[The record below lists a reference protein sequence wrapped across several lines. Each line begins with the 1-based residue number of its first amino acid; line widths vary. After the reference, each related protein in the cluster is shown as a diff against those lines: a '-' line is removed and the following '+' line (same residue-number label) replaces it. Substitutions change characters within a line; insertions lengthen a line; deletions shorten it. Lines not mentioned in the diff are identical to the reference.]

1 MRDGEA
7 GGCCVRKHRASGPK
21 TLTCLQRVPEGLLC
35 RAAHDPRRLSRG
47 LRRRKDQ
54 EEPIVVRIP
63 LGLIPGNRQF
73 NRELTPYQRGVAI
86 GMTFKGAKSS
96 EIEAPSSLPT
106 YTMQASP
113 SLELVHLSAILMPMN
128 VTYHAIFVKTLKIL
142 MHKFKKHVE

>member
-63 LGLIPGNRQF
+63 LGLIRVSGWENVAPGKPDHVTVPGRVVIDSVRSLVSRAGNVAAIDQRMRRINHGHKAIQSCEPNR
-73 NRELTPYQRGVAI
+73 
-86 GMTFKGAKSS
+86 
-96 EIEAPSSLPT
+96 
-106 YTMQASP
+106 
-113 SLELVHLSAILMPMN
+113 MN
-128 VTYHAIFVKTLKIL
+128 VEYVGIPQKPP
-142 MHKFKKHVE
+142 